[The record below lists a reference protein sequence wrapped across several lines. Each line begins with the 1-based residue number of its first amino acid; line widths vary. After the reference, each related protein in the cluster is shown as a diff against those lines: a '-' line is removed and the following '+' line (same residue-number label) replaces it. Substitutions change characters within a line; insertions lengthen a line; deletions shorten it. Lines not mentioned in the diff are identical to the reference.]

1 MEDERLG
8 LPENEIKLNVI
19 KYLTAMTQIVVV
31 NGMTAH
37 RANVIARRTGSAA
50 MGVIKSQ
57 MIDLLKEK
65 LRNGVAHFIYIKQST
80 GEVRE
85 AWGTCAS
92 NLMRATQ
99 NGRGLSGD
107 AVNTVKYYD
116 VMSGGYRSLRYENL
130 VQVF

>member
-1 MEDERLG
+1 MAQM
-8 LPENEIKLNVI
+8 VI
-19 KYLTAMTQIVVV
+19 V

-37 RANVIARRTGSAA
+37 RANVIVNRTGSAA
-50 MGVIKSQ
+50 IGVVKAQ

-65 LRNGVAHFIYIKQST
+65 LRNGVAHFLYMKKDGT
-80 GEVRE
+80 LRE
-85 AWGTCAS
+85 AWGTCLG

-107 AVNTVKYYD
+107 QVNTVKYYD
-116 VMSGGYRSLRYENL
+116 VMVGGYRSLRYENL